1 MQILVLSGGLTPERD
16 VSLRSGRRLA
26 EALRTANPQAVVSES
41 DITSETIAALQS
53 DRPDCVIPMIHGSV
67 GEDGSLRSV
76 LEALNIPFVGSD
88 SESAR
93 IAFDKGIASSLLP
106 RENIPRFVAL
116 PQSFFKEMGANAVM
130 SAVVGDLGLP
140 LIVKPLA
147 GGSALGVT
155 KCSSQEDLPTALVT
169 AFGYSD
175 TVMIQQAKEGTE
187 LAITVIDRGDSLQ
200 VLPPVEIVPLSGVYN
215 YDARY
220 TAGATEFFVPARL
233 DSNLEERV
241 KDFALHVH
249 RTLKLRDISRVDLIV
264 DAHGTIWFLEA
275 NVAPG
280 MTETSLVPQA
290 LSAAGLDVGEVFAN
304 LVSIAID
311 RQ

>member
-1 MQILVLSGGLTPERD
+1 VHILILAGGLSPERD

-26 EALRTANPQAVVSES
+26 ESLRAALPTAEIREA
-41 DITSETIAALQS
+41 DITGDTIKELTS
-53 DRPDCVIPMIHGSV
+53 NRPDCVIPLVHGPV

-76 LEALNIPFVGSD
+76 LESLHIPFVGSG

-106 RENIPRFVAL
+106 RVNIPQFVAL

-130 SAVVGDLGLP
+130 NSVSGNLGFP
-140 LIVKPLA
+140 LIVKPLT

-155 KCSSQEDLPTALVT
+155 KCVNADELSTALVT

-175 TVMIQQAKEGTE
+175 SVMIQQAKEGTE
-187 LAITVIDRGDSLQ
+187 LALTVIEQDG
-200 VLPPVEIVPLSGVYN
+200 VPVALPPVEIAPLSGIYN

-220 TAGATEFFVPARL
+220 TAGATEFYVPARL
-233 DSNLEERV
+233 DETVTDQV
-241 KDFALHVH
+241 KEFAVRSHT
-249 RTLKLRDISRVDLIV
+249 TLGLRDISRTDVIV
-264 DAHGTIWFLEA
+264 DSHNTVWFLEA

-290 LSAAGLDVGEVFAN
+290 LSAAGMDVGVVFSD
-304 LVSIAID
+304 LVSAAI
-311 RQ
+311 RR

>member
-1 MQILVLSGGLTPERD
+1 MQILIVAGGLTPERD

-26 EALRTANPQAVVSES
+26 ESLREALPDADVVEA
-41 DITSETIAALQS
+41 DITATTIAQLHNN
-53 DRPDCVIPMIHGSV
+53 RPDCVIPMVHGAV

-76 LEALNIPFVGSD
+76 FESLHIPFVGST
-88 SESAR
+88 SAASR

-106 RENIPRFVAL
+106 AENIPRFVAL
-116 PQSFFKEMGANAVM
+116 PHNFFKEMGANAVID
-130 SAVVGDLGLP
+130 AVVSDLGVP
-140 LIVKPLA
+140 LIVKPLT

-155 KCSSQEDLPTALVT
+155 KCDSPADLPTALVT

-175 TVMIQQAKEGTE
+175 TVMIQQVRTGTE
-187 LAITVIDRGDSLQ
+187 LALTVIELNGELTA
-200 VLPPVEIVPLSGVYN
+200 LPPVEIVPLSGVYN

-233 DSNLEERV
+233 DSHMDQRV
-241 KDFALHVH
+241 RDFAILVH
-249 RTLKLRDISRVDLIV
+249 TTLGLRDISRTDVIV
-264 DAHGTIWFLEA
+264 DSQGDIWFLEA

-290 LSAAGLDVGEVFAN
+290 LSAAGMDVGNVFAQ
-304 LVSIAID
+304 LVHHAIS
-311 RQ
+311 R

>member
-1 MQILVLSGGLTPERD
+1 MQILIVAGGLTPERD

-26 EALRTANPQAVVSES
+26 ESLREALPDADVVEA
-41 DITSETIAALQS
+41 DITATTIAQLH
-53 DRPDCVIPMIHGSV
+53 DNRPDCVIPMVHGAV

-76 LEALNIPFVGSD
+76 FESLHIPFVGST
-88 SESAR
+88 SAASR

-106 RENIPRFVAL
+106 ADNIPRFVAL
-116 PQSFFKEMGANAVM
+116 PHNFFKEMGANAVID
-130 SAVVGDLGLP
+130 AVVSDLGVP
-140 LIVKPLA
+140 LIVKPLT

-155 KCSSQEDLPTALVT
+155 KCDSPADLPTALVT

-175 TVMIQQAKEGTE
+175 TVMIQQVRTGTE
-187 LAITVIDRGDSLQ
+187 LALTVIELNGELTA
-200 VLPPVEIVPLSGVYN
+200 LPPVEIVPLSGVYN

-233 DSNLEERV
+233 DSHMDQRV
-241 KDFALHVH
+241 RDFAIRVH
-249 RTLKLRDISRVDLIV
+249 TTLGLRDISRTDVIV
-264 DAHGTIWFLEA
+264 DSHGDIWFLEA

-290 LSAAGLDVGEVFAN
+290 LSAAGMDVGNVFAQ
-304 LVSIAID
+304 LVHHAIS
-311 RQ
+311 R